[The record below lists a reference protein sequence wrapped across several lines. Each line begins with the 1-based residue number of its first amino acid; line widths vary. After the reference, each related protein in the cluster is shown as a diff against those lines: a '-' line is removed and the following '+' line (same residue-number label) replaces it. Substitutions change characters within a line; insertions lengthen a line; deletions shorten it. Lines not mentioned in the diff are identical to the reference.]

1 MRLKLLP
8 GPAGQVG
15 GYLLGVRHGRVTKH
29 FRKVKEFA
37 LLYRVLAVFPEVS
50 VIEPVDNKEPVPA

>member
-15 GYLLGVRHGRVTKH
+15 GYLLSVRHRRVIKH
-29 FRKVKEFA
+29 FRKVEEFA
-37 LLYRVLAVFPEVS
+37 FLYRVFAVFSEVR
-50 VIEPVDNKEPVPA
+50 VIEIDKVE